1 MIALAPS
8 VVAVVVVAVVVIA
21 AVAVYLG
28 IFGQRLVLHCSCS
41 SWMTSFVKA
50 FAFAVFTAL
59 VARLAILS
67 VYFTIY
73 RIYEYL
79 LCGMMLL
86 FLLLVFS
93 PTKHFC

>member
-41 SWMTSFVKA
+41 SWMTSFVNA

-73 RIYEYL
+73 RIHEYL
-79 LCGMMLL
+79 L
-86 FLLLVFS
+86 
-93 PTKHFC
+93 